1 MAVCHWAALDT
12 ASECSFDGLWRKP
25 DWPPASH
32 GRVPPP
38 GEDGIVGGTKVY
50 HQSDVSVRH
59 YRNRFSISLLSSH
72 HYVSTEWSCLSCSAL
87 RRFRSV
93 SVTKG
98 DTLISVSFTCS
109 SLTFKPHVEQLSQNH
124 KVITDFSYQNEV
136 SFSREENQRVID
148 HYVWYPDI
156 SSTAFYYRRLL
167 RFITVYY
174 IKQTRRELIYKCLL
188 LKLHFFL

>member
-1 MAVCHWAALDT
+1 MAVWHWAALDT

-72 HYVSTEWSCLSCSAL
+72 HYVSTEWSCPSCSAL
-87 RRFRSV
+87 RRFQPV

-109 SLTFKPHVEQLSQNH
+109 SLTFKPHVEQLSQYH
-124 KVITDFSYQNEV
+124 KVITDFYQNEV

-174 IKQTRRELIYKCLL
+174 MKQTRREL
-188 LKLHFFL
+188 